1 MNTDHEPT
9 VFAAL
14 PEEIILQI
22 VAICSVRDVLSL
34 GCTCTRLHA
43 ITQQNILWITLLR
56 DSLAPVYPIPHDVLS
71 PDSSHDPK
79 TLVRHYAD
87 IGRAWLRQ
95 RSQPPKNIL
104 QGRDTKDP
112 LLGLELLQEQWLLIV
127 RVSSVEM
134 WFISTEDHK
143 RIAVLSFAEMAR
155 WTSYAAAVEDGKNL
169 VVVLTNGMSGQSAE
183 RNSEVFRVQLR
194 VPKYNVRPTSSF
206 VSIPND
212 PAQRTVQC
220 IDPETRQIAFSRPGM
235 VDIVRYPPDLNPA
248 DSDPAQE
255 QEPIRYASISTER
268 EDLEELWNGVVAIRF
283 VREHVLII
291 RARSVQVYAN
301 PLFSGDPE
309 ASTTDP
315 RASHRNSSSAQ
326 TDRPSRVNRASHVAP
341 EPPPCVQHAFPG
353 NSFRQVSVSALTQRS
368 GAPDMY
374 DVQILANEVLQG
386 LFLFDVTLVFPE
398 RAISANEK
406 SKVSLPTI
414 HDMPLPLLDV
424 RLRGVYAMSMSTQQD
439 LKLPRKSGSAL
450 QKHLTR
456 QAMMHGGPPPLIR
469 GGQGRGSSQPAIS
482 GSARPL
488 LRGGLARPMMPPLAA
503 PASTLPPSAGSHHPH
518 QPTSSFGLP
527 PSSFAQP
534 QQTSTTLHQAA
545 RAESQYQIVSARG
558 FVSAFA
564 LGPRARRA
572 VWVERRRGSTLRE
585 IFAWDWRESMV
596 EVTPVEEDAGGSGDS
611 VGEMDV
617 DGVSQTGDA
626 GLENAVDVDSGSAI
640 PDARDASH
648 ELAVEAPREMTGA
661 AIFTL
666 ESYDL
671 RDDITH
677 CTFSETEGIILFG
690 TRAGGVF
697 LLRPGYHAELYAR
710 G

>member
-1 MNTDHEPT
+1 MNTDCEPVAFT
-9 VFAAL
+9 LL

-22 VAICSVRDVLSL
+22 LAISTVRDVLSV

-43 ITQQNILWITLLR
+43 ITQQSILWITLLR
-56 DSLAPVYPIPHDVLS
+56 DSLAPACPIPHDVLS

-127 RVSSVEM
+127 RVSSVEV

-143 RIAVLSFAEMAR
+143 RIAVLSFAETAR

-235 VDIVRYPPDLNPA
+235 VDIVRYPPDPP

-255 QEPIRYASISTER
+255 QRPIQYASISTER
-268 EDLEELWNGVVAIRF
+268 EDLEELWNGIVAIRF
-283 VREHVLII
+283 VREHVLIV

-301 PLFSGDPE
+301 PLFSCAPE

-326 TDRPSRVNRASHVAP
+326 ADRPSRANRPSHLAP

-353 NSFRQVSVSALTQRS
+353 NSFRQVSVSALIQRP
-368 GAPDMY
+368 GAPDLY
-374 DVQILANEVLQG
+374 DLQILANEVLQG
-386 LFLFDVTLVFPE
+386 LFLFDVTLVFPDH
-398 RAISANEK
+398 ATSANEK
-406 SKVSLPTI
+406 SKVTLPTI
-414 HDMPLPLLDV
+414 HDVLLPLLDV

-456 QAMMHGGPPPLIR
+456 QAMMHGGPPPLMR
-469 GGQGRGSSQPAIS
+469 GGQGRGSSHHPMP
-482 GSARPL
+482 GSSRPL
-488 LRGGLARPMMPPLAA
+488 LRGGPARPMMPPLAA
-503 PASTLPPSAGSHHPH
+503 PSSTLSSSAGSHHQH
-518 QPTSSFGLP
+518 QPTSSFGHLT
-527 PSSFAQP
+527 SSFAQP
-534 QQTSTTLHQAA
+534 QQTSTNLHQAA

-611 VGEMDV
+611 AGKTDV
-617 DGVSQTGDA
+617 DDASQSGDA
-626 GLENAVDVDSGSAI
+626 GREGAVDGDSGSAT

-661 AIFTL
+661 AVFML

>member
-1 MNTDHEPT
+1 MNTEREST

-71 PDSSHDPK
+71 PDPSHDPK

-127 RVSSVEM
+127 RVSSVEV
-134 WFISTEDHK
+134 WYIGTDDHK
-143 RIAVLSFAEMAR
+143 RIAVLSFAETAR

-235 VDIVRYPPDLNPA
+235 VDIVRYPPDPS
-248 DSDPAQE
+248 DSNPAQE
-255 QEPIRYASISTER
+255 QEPIQYASISTER
-268 EDLEELWNGVVAIRF
+268 EDLEELWNGIVAIRF
-283 VREHVLII
+283 VREHVLIV

-326 TDRPSRVNRASHVAP
+326 TDRPSRANRASHVAP

-353 NSFRQVSVSALTQRS
+353 NSFRQVSVSALTQRP
-368 GAPDMY
+368 GTPDMY
-374 DVQILANEVLQG
+374 DLQVLANEVLQG
-386 LFLFDVTLVFPE
+386 LFLFDVTLVIPE
-398 RAISANEK
+398 RAVSANEK

-456 QAMMHGGPPPLIR
+456 QAMIHGGAPPLMH
-469 GGQGRGSSQPAIS
+469 GGQGRGSSHHAIS

-488 LRGGLARPMMPPLAA
+488 LRGGPARPMMPPLAA
-503 PASTLPPSAGSHHPH
+503 PSSTFASSAGSHHPH
-518 QPTSSFGLP
+518 QPTSSFAQP
-527 PSSFAQP
+527 TSSFAQP

-596 EVTPVEEDAGGSGDS
+596 EVTPADEDATGSSGRAE
-611 VGEMDV
+611 EMDI
-617 DGVSQTGDA
+617 DDASQTGDA
-626 GLENAVDVDSGSAI
+626 ASEGACSGYITS
-640 PDARDASH
+640 DAQHAPH

-661 AIFTL
+661 AVFTL

-677 CTFSETEGIILFG
+677 CTFSETEGIVLFG

>member
-1 MNTDHEPT
+1 MNTDRESIALAT
-9 VFAAL
+9 L

-22 VAICSVRDVLSL
+22 LAICSVREVLSV

-43 ITQQNILWITLLR
+43 ITQQNILWIILLR
-56 DSLAPVYPIPHDVLS
+56 DSLAPVYPIPHDVLA
-71 PDSSHDPK
+71 PDLSHDPK

-127 RVSSVEM
+127 RVSSVEV
-134 WFISTEDHK
+134 WYIGTEEHK
-143 RIAVLSFAEMAR
+143 RIGVLSFAETAR

-206 VSIPND
+206 ASIPND

-235 VDIVRYPPDLNPA
+235 VDIVRYPPDPL
-248 DSDPAQE
+248 DPNSAQE
-255 QEPIRYASISTER
+255 QEPIQYASISTER
-268 EDLEELWNGVVAIRF
+268 EDLEELWNGIVAIRF
-283 VREHVLII
+283 VREHVLIV

-315 RASHRNSSSAQ
+315 RASHRTAPSSAQ
-326 TDRPSRVNRASHVAP
+326 TDRPPRTSRASHVAS

-353 NSFRQVSVSALTQRS
+353 NSFRQVSVSALTQR
-368 GAPDMY
+368 PDSPNTY

-386 LFLFDVTLVFPE
+386 LFLFDMTLVFPS
-398 RAISANEK
+398 RASATEK
-406 SKVSLPTI
+406 SQASLPSI
-414 HDMPLPLLDV
+414 HDIPLPLLDV

-456 QAMMHGGPPPLIR
+456 QAIMHGGPPPLMR
-469 GGQGRGSSQPAIS
+469 GGQGRPTMASASNHTMPGSS
-482 GSARPL
+482 RPL
-488 LRGGLARPMMPPLAA
+488 LRGGAARPMMPPLAA
-503 PASTLPPSAGSHHPH
+503 PSLTPASSTAQHHRPH
-518 QPTSSFGLP
+518 VQS
-527 PSSFAQP
+527 SSFAQP
-534 QQTSTTLHQAA
+534 QQTSVTLHQAA

-596 EVTPVEEDAGGSGDS
+596 EVTPVEEDAGGSSGT
-611 VGEMDV
+611 VEEMDV
-617 DGVSQTGDA
+617 DGVSQTGGA
-626 GLENAVDVDSGSAI
+626 RPEGAVDGGPGSATSDDN
-640 PDARDASH
+640 DAPHA
-648 ELAVEAPREMTGA
+648 LAVEAPREMTGA
-661 AIFTL
+661 AVFTL

>member
-1 MNTDHEPT
+1 MNTDREPT
-9 VFAAL
+9 AFPTL

-22 VAICSVRDVLSL
+22 LAICSVRDVLSV

-56 DSLAPVYPIPHDVLS
+56 DSLAPVYPIPHDVIS

-127 RVSSVEM
+127 RVSSVEV
-134 WFISTEDHK
+134 WCIGTEEHK
-143 RIAVLSFAEMAR
+143 RIAVLSFAETAR

-235 VDIVRYPPDLNPA
+235 VDIVRYPPDPSDSNPA
-248 DSDPAQE
+248 QDP
-255 QEPIRYASISTER
+255 EPIQYASISTER
-268 EDLEELWNGVVAIRF
+268 EDLEELWNGIVAIRF
-283 VREHVLII
+283 VREHVLIV

-301 PLFSGDPE
+301 PLFSCDPE

-315 RASHRNSSSAQ
+315 RASHRNSSSVQA
-326 TDRPSRVNRASHVAP
+326 DRPSRANRVSHVAP

-353 NSFRQVSVSALTQRS
+353 NSFRQVSVSALTQRA
-368 GAPDMY
+368 GAPDTY

-398 RAISANEK
+398 RASDIGGRRN
-406 SKVSLPTI
+406 SKAALPTI
-414 HDMPLPLLDV
+414 HDIPLPLLDV

-456 QAMMHGGPPPLIR
+456 QAMMHVGPPLPNLR
-469 GGQGRGSSQPAIS
+469 GGQGRGSSHHPMP
-482 GSARPL
+482 GSSRPL
-488 LRGGLARPMMPPLAA
+488 LRGGPARPMVPPLAA
-503 PASTLPPSAGSHHPH
+503 SSSTLPSSAGSHHPH
-518 QPTSSFGLP
+518 HPTSSF
-527 PSSFAQP
+527 AHP

-596 EVTPVEEDAGGSGDS
+596 EEDARGSGDG
-611 VGEMDV
+611 VDEMDV
-617 DGVSQTGDA
+617 DDASQTGDA
-626 GLENAVDVDSGSAI
+626 RPEGAVDEGSGSAT

-648 ELAVEAPREMTGA
+648 ELALEAPREMTGA
-661 AIFTL
+661 AVFTL

-697 LLRPGYHAELYAR
+697 LLRPGSHAELYAR